1 MKENKKRIEIIDALR
16 GFAVVLMVIHHFLYN
31 LVYFLD
37 APEWLFTNPV
47 FDVLHYLFAGLF
59 IMLSGISSRFSR
71 GNIKRGLIVIALAL
85 AISIV
90 TYLIEMPIWF
100 GVLHL
105 LGFSMI
111 FFGLTRKVWDLLP
124 RKAAPALFIALI
136 ICSALAP
143 AYFSPDSGNAVFS
156 VCLSLLGWPQPGFVS
171 YDYFPVLPWI
181 FVFLLGTWAGLY
193 IIERK
198 LPKWFYEA
206 KFPIFPAIGRKALI
220 IYILHQP
227 ILYGAVLGVEYLF
240 FRS

>member
-1 MKENKKRIEIIDALR
+1 MNESKKRIEIIDALR
-16 GFAVVLMVIHHFLYN
+16 GFAVALMVIHHFLYN

-37 APEWLFTNPV
+37 APEWLFTNPI

-59 IMLSGISSRFSR
+59 IMLSGVSSRFSR
-71 GNIKRGLIVIALAL
+71 GNVRRGFIVITLAL

-90 TYLIEMPIWF
+90 TYLMKMPIWF

-111 FFGLTRKVWDLLP
+111 FFGMTKKLWDFLP
-124 RKAAPALFIALI
+124 RKVSPVLFISLI
-136 ICSALAP
+136 IAGAFATAYAEPSA
-143 AYFSPDSGNAVFS
+143 DNAVAG
-156 VCLSLLGWPQPGFVS
+156 VCLSLFGWPQPGFVS
-171 YDYFPVLPWI
+171 YDYFPIIPWI

-198 LPKWFYEA
+198 LQKWFYEA
-206 KFPIFPAIGRKALI
+206 EFPIFPAIGRKALI

-227 ILYGAVLGVEYLF
+227 ILYGAVMGVKYI
-240 FRS
+240 FRHS